1 MFKIL
6 KYSFYDL
13 IRSRWTYIYCGF
25 YLLFTLSLLWLSNDL
40 SKVVISLMNVVLLLC
55 PLIATMFG
63 VMYYYNSREFTE
75 LLLAQPVRRTSIFLG
90 QYLGVAGSL
99 SASWVIGVGVP
110 FALYGVFGSEQ
121 AGNFAMLLF
130 TGVVLSF
137 VFSAIAFFIALKNE
151 NRIKGFGL
159 AILAW
164 LFFAVIYDGLL
175 LLSLSLLTEY
185 PLEKFSLIASLLNPI
200 DLSRILILL
209 KLDVSA
215 LMGFTGA
222 VFRKFLGTGFGMA
235 IAFGVL
241 MLWVAMPVWSIKRV
255 AGRKDF

>member
-6 KYSFYDL
+6 KYSFFDL
-13 IRSRWTYIYCGF
+13 IRSRWTYIYCAF
-25 YLLFTLSLLWLSNDL
+25 YLVFTFSLLALSSDL

-75 LLLAQPVRRTSIFLG
+75 LLLAQPIRRTSIFLG
-90 QYLGVAGSL
+90 QFLGVAGSL
-99 SASWVIGVGVP
+99 SASWLIGVGVP
-110 FALYGVFGSEQ
+110 IMIYGVFSSAQ
-121 AGNFAMLLF
+121 AANFLTLML
-130 TGVVLSF
+130 TGVMLSF
-137 VFSAIAFFIALKNE
+137 IFSAIAFLIALKNE

-175 LLSLSLLTEY
+175 LLSLSLLREY
-185 PLEKFSLIASLLNPI
+185 PLERFSLIASMLNPI
-200 DLSRILILL
+200 DLSRILIML
-209 KLDVSA
+209 KLDISA

-222 VFRKFLGTGFGMA
+222 VFRKFLGSGLGMA
-235 IAFGVL
+235 VSLSMLAVWVL
-241 MLWVAMPVWSIKRV
+241 LPTLGIKR
-255 AGRKDF
+255 AALRKDF

>member
-1 MFKIL
+1 MLKIL
-6 KYSFYDL
+6 KYSFFDL
-13 IRSRWTYIYCGF
+13 VRSRWTYIYCAF
-25 YLLFTLSLLWLSNDL
+25 YMLFTFSLLWLSADL

-75 LLLAQPVRRTSIFLG
+75 LLLAQPVRRTSIFWG

-99 SASWVIGVGVP
+99 AASWLIGAGLP
-110 FALYGVFGSEQ
+110 FLAYGVFQSNQ
-121 AGNFAMLLF
+121 AGNFFTLLF

-137 VFSAIAFFIALKNE
+137 TFSGLSFFIALKNE

-159 AILAW
+159 VILVW

-175 LLSLSLLTEY
+175 LLSLSMLNEY
-185 PLEKFSLIASLLNPI
+185 PLEKFALAASLLNPI

-222 VFRKFLGTGFGMA
+222 VFRKFLGTGWG
-235 IAFGVL
+235 IAVSLSVL
-241 MLWVAMPVWSIKRV
+241 ALWVVLPALGIR
-255 AGRKDF
+255 AAAAQKDF

>member
-1 MFKIL
+1 MLKIL
-6 KYSFYDL
+6 KYSFFDL
-13 IRSRWTYIYCGF
+13 IRSRWTYIYCAF
-25 YLLFTLSLLWLSNDL
+25 YLLFTLSLLWLSPDL

-75 LLLAQPVRRTSIFLG
+75 LLLAQPVRRTSIFWG
-90 QYLGVAGSL
+90 QYFGLAGSL
-99 SASWVIGVGVP
+99 SASWLIGVGVP
-110 FALYGVFGSEQ
+110 FALYGVFGSAQ
-121 AGNFAMLLF
+121 AGNFFTLLII
-130 TGVVLSF
+130 GVALSF
-137 VFSAIAFFIALKNE
+137 IFSAIAFWIALKNE

-164 LFFAVIYDGLL
+164 LFFAVAYDGILL
-175 LLSLSLLTEY
+175 LCLSMFSDY
-185 PLEKFSLIASLLNPI
+185 PLEKFSLIASMFNPI

-215 LMGFTGA
+215 LMSYTGA

-235 IAFGVL
+235 VSLAVL
-241 MLWVAMPVWSIKRV
+241 MAWIILPTLGIRAAAV
-255 AGRKDF
+255 RKDF